1 MLLAQKRIFLIPTL
15 FLVYIN
21 NQIQNEKQLR
31 NMRKKSHLK
40 LSLYVHLIPF
50 SWTQNT
56 FFSLTNILLFL
67 QPLWHKSL
75 QKK

>member
-40 LSLYVHLIPF
+40 LSL
-50 SWTQNT
+50 
-56 FFSLTNILLFL
+56 
-67 QPLWHKSL
+67 
-75 QKK
+75 